1 MKSKIFWVIFVTFIF
16 LGIYI
21 EDFFLSSIWTVVLL
35 GGFVYAGG
43 ILIISAQFILSWI
56 IEKIHSF
63 LIWVFNP
70 EIINSKN
77 FYEIE
82 QKIEERAKWYLGI
95 PYALG
100 VLYLF
105 LWLWDV
111 V

>member
-1 MKSKIFWVIFVTFIF
+1 MKNKIAFGIF
-16 LGIYI
+16 LLYILIGVNI
-21 EDFFLSSIWTVVLL
+21 EDFFLNSIWTVVLL
-35 GGFVYAGG
+35 GGFVYSGG

-56 IEKIHSF
+56 IKKIHSF

-105 LWLWDV
+105 LRLWDV

>member
-1 MKSKIFWVIFVTFIF
+1 MKNKIAFGIF
-16 LGIYI
+16 LLYILIGVNI
-21 EDFFLSSIWTVVLL
+21 EDFFKNSIWTVVLL

-105 LWLWDV
+105 LRLWDV